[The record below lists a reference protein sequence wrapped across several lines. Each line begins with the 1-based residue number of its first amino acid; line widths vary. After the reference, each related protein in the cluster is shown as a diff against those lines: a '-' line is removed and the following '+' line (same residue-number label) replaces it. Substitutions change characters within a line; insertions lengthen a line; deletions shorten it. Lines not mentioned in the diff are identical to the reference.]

1 MIKST
6 SQKFEAVP
14 SFEELASRQGVLP
27 VTNFDALIGRPAVG
41 DESVE
46 EFAAMLQ
53 EWRRDGAGLAR
64 PQ

>member
-6 SQKFEAVP
+6 SQESEAVP
-14 SFEELASRQGVLP
+14 TFEELASRQGVLP
-27 VTNFDALIGRPAVG
+27 VTNFDALTGRPSVG

-46 EFAAMLQ
+46 EFAAMLR
-53 EWRRDGAGLAR
+53 EWRREGAGLAR